1 MARTINLPNNWD
13 PRPYQLPAWDYFAGG
28 GLRAVI
34 VAHRRWGKDDLA
46 LHHTACA
53 AMERPGNYWH
63 CLPEYSQ
70 GRKAIWSAVNP
81 HTGVRRI
88 DEAFPLALRK
98 RTVDQEM
105 LIEFVNGSTWQ
116 VIGSDTYDRLVG
128 ASPAGIVFS
137 EYALADPASWDYF
150 RPMVAE
156 NGGWVLFI
164 STVRGRNHFWQL
176 AEMAKRDPTTWFHL
190 NQTALETGVFTKE
203 QLEQEKRELMAQHG
217 EDEGEARFSQEYLND
232 PAAALPGAYYGR
244 QITRIEKDARI
255 RLVPWDSRYP
265 VTTAWDLGIGD
276 STAIW
281 FAQLIGGLCHVVD
294 YYEASGVGLDHYAK
308 ILREKPYTY
317 EDLIWPHDG
326 ANSELG
332 TGRAR
337 ADVMREM
344 GFRVRILPRVSV
356 DDGIQAARTLLDR
369 SVFDDAKTEKGLNAL
384 RQYQREWDD
393 KLHDFKA
400 RPRHDWTSHGADA
413 WRYLALGIQPA
424 GEKEKRRAARVSVP
438 TAYVEYDFG

>member
-1 MARTINLPNNWD
+1 MATIDLPNNWA
-13 PRPYQLPAWDYFAGG
+13 PRPYQEQAWNYFANGG
-28 GLRAVI
+28 KRAVI

-53 AMERPGNYWH
+53 AMERAGNYWH

-70 GRKAIWSAVNP
+70 GRKAIWAAVNP
-81 HTGVRRI
+81 HTGKRRI
-88 DEAFPLALRK
+88 DEAFPVEIRR

-105 LIEFVNGSTWQ
+105 MIEFVNGSTWQ

-150 RPMVAE
+150 RPMLAE
-156 NGGWVLFI
+156 NGGWALFI
-164 STVRGRNHFWQL
+164 STVRGRNHFWKL
-176 AEMAKRDPTTWFHL
+176 AEMAKRDPANWFHM
-190 NQTALETGVFTKE
+190 NQTARDTGVYTPE
-203 QLEQEKRELMAQHG
+203 ALERERIELRTAHG
-217 EDEGEARFSQEYLND
+217 DDEGEARFAQEYMND

-244 QITRIEKDARI
+244 QITRIEQESRI

-265 VTTAWDLGIGD
+265 VATGWDLGIGD

-281 FAQLIGGLCHVVD
+281 FAQMINGVANVID

-308 ILREKPYTY
+308 VLRERPYNY
-317 EDLIWPHDG
+317 DELIWPHDG
-326 ANSELG
+326 ENSELG
-332 TGRAR
+332 TGRSR

-344 GFRVRILPRVSV
+344 GFRVRILPRVSI
-356 DDGIQAARTLLDR
+356 DDGIQAGRSLLDR
-369 SVFDDAKTEKGLNAL
+369 AVFDETKTDKGLNAL

-393 KLHDFKA
+393 KMHDFKP

-424 GEKEKRRAARVSVP
+424 GEREKRRAARVSVP
-438 TAYVEYDFG
+438 SSYVEYDFG